1 MDSNVLLLLTM
12 EIELDIDHI
21 SILFK
26 LNRNEQETT
35 MHFFLAS
42 RVSLNENNNRCQLK
56 YTQEQTIANKL
67 NCDR

>member
-1 MDSNVLLLLTM
+1 M

-35 MHFFLAS
+35 MHFFSGL
-42 RVSLNENNNRCQLK
+42 QG
-56 YTQEQTIANKL
+56 
-67 NCDR
+67 